1 MFHLTNIYMISRS
14 TGKEIPQP
22 EHMRTG
28 KKRKETI
35 EKQKQTRA
43 ANIAIKNAV
52 YEELRQQ
59 LAGGRTA
66 YYTEFIKKYLN
77 EAKKAPNSSAGKT
90 VADIIFQQNI
100 LEMLDEQHQKE
111 MANDQEFIK
120 YKLFKQFF
128 KEQREVLYE
137 MNHSKRIICC
147 CSRRAGKTDLASGA
161 INVASMIPNTRI
173 IYINLTY
180 TNALTQI
187 FENTVERSDKSGLA
201 ITSSSKA
208 SGEIEWSNG
217 SSLRI
222 CGNSNNAEIDKLR
235 GEKRVSLVII
245 DEFFHQRNM
254 EYAINEVIGPLMLDI
269 PNSTILCL
277 GTPPRI
283 PKTYGERVWKT
294 EKGWKKF
301 HWTAENNPY
310 IPNYEEFIEEL
321 CKNKGITK
329 DAPFIQR
336 EYFGIIG
343 AYDTEAQVMSGY
355 KTYKLDAPLDFVP
368 DRVDIGVDFGFMDH
382 NAIIALAYNDT
393 QARVIFERK
402 FNKASTSEII
412 KQIQEVYSDSKK
424 FLIENNRNANI
435 NDVNIYCDVN
445 EKDLVYELYSVQHL
459 PAYCAYKYNKQLA
472 ISQMSE
478 FCRTGK
484 IVVPEDGILS
494 DEFDRI
500 LYKRDEEDN
509 ILPEIDEDLY
519 HGDAFYALLYA
530 VRNMWFNTGHE
541 LGGESS
547 ERWE

>member
-1 MFHLTNIYMISRS
+1 MKSAT
-14 TGKEIPQP
+14 TGEDVKMP
-22 EHMRTG
+22 EHMVSG
-28 KKRKETI
+28 KRRKESV

-43 ANIAIKNAV
+43 MNVAIKNEI
-52 YEELRQQ
+52 YEELRTQ
-59 LAGGRTA
+59 LAGGQKA
-66 YYTEFIKKYLN
+66 YYSEFLEKYLK
-77 EAKKAPNSSAGKT
+77 EAKKNPNSSAGKK
-90 VADIIFQQNI
+90 VADIILQQNV
-100 LEMLDEQHQKE
+100 LELLDEQHKKE
-111 MANDQEFIK
+111 MAENMEFIQ

-128 KEQREVLYE
+128 KEQRQVLYE
-137 MNHSKRIICC
+137 INHAKRIVCC

-161 INVASMIPNTRI
+161 IDAASMIPNTRI

-187 FENTVERSDKSGLA
+187 FENTVERSEKAGLT
-201 ITSSSKA
+201 ITNSSKS

-269 PNSTILCL
+269 SNSTILCL

-283 PKTYGERVWKT
+283 PKTYGERVWKV

-301 HWTAENNPY
+301 HWTAEDNPY

-336 EYFGIIG
+336 EYYGVIG
-343 AYDTEAQVMSGY
+343 AYDTEASVFKDY
-355 KTYKLDAPLDFVP
+355 KTYKIDEPLDFVP
-368 DRVDIGVDFGFMDH
+368 EKVYIGIDIGFED
-382 NAIIALAYNDT
+382 NNSIIALAASNEK
-393 QARVIFERK
+393 ARVIEERK
-402 FNKASTSEII
+402 FNRASISEII
-412 KQIQEVYSDSKK
+412 KQVNEVYSNSKK

-435 NDVNIYCDVN
+435 ADVNIYCDTN
-445 EKDLVYELYSVQHL
+445 NKELVYELYSVQKL
-459 PAYCAYKYNKQLA
+459 PAYCAYKYNKSLA
-472 ISQMSE
+472 ISQLAE
-478 FCRTGK
+478 FCRTGR
-484 IVVPEDGILS
+484 IVVPEDGVLS
-494 DEFDRI
+494 DEFDRT

-509 ILPEIDEDLY
+509 ILSDIDDDLY
-519 HGDAFYALLYA
+519 HPDAVFALLYA
-530 VRNMWFNTGHE
+530 VRQYWFDTGKPY
-541 LGGESS
+541 GGESS
-547 ERWE
+547 EDWS

>member
-1 MFHLTNIYMISRS
+1 MSMKQPYTGQEVPLPEHVK
-14 TGKEIPQP
+14 TGKRRQSSID
-22 EHMRTG
+22 
-28 KKRKETI
+28 
-35 EKQKQTRA
+35 KQKATRSM
-43 ANIAIKNAV
+43 NIAIKNGV
-52 YEELRQQ
+52 YEELRKQ
-59 LAGGRTA
+59 LAGGQTT
-66 YYTEFIKKYLN
+66 YYSEFIEKYLK

-90 VADIIFQQNI
+90 VADIIFQQDI
-100 LEMLDEQHQKE
+100 LEKLDEQHQKE
-111 MANDQEFIK
+111 MANDVEFIQ

-137 MNHSKRIICC
+137 INHSKRIAAC

-161 INVASMIPNTRI
+161 INIAAMIPNTRI
-173 IYINLTY
+173 IYVNLTY
-180 TNALTQI
+180 TNALNQI
-187 FENTVERSDKSGLA
+187 FENTVERSENAGLV
-201 ITSSSKA
+201 ITNSSKS
-208 SGEIEWSNG
+208 SGEIEWANG

-269 PNSTILCL
+269 SNSTILCL

-283 PKTYGERVWKT
+283 PKTYGERVWTT

-301 HWTAENNPY
+301 HWTAEENPY
-310 IPNYEEFIEEL
+310 IPNYDEFIEEL

-336 EYFGIIG
+336 EYYGVIG
-343 AYDTEAQVMSGY
+343 AYDTEAQVMKDY
-355 KTYKLDAPLDFVP
+355 KVYGKDATLDFVP
-368 DRVDIGVDFGFMDH
+368 EKVAIGIDWGFSDN
-382 NAIIALAYNDT
+382 NAIIALAYNNEK
-393 QARVIFERK
+393 ARVIEERK
-402 FNKASTSEII
+402 FNRASASEII
-412 KQIQEVYSDSKK
+412 KQVQEVYSNSKK
-424 FLIENNRNANI
+424 FLIENNKNANI
-435 NDVNIYCDVN
+435 ADVSLYCDTN
-445 EKDLVYELYSVQHL
+445 AKELVYELYSVQKL

-478 FCRTGK
+478 FCRTGQ

-500 LYKRDEEDN
+500 LYKRDDDDN

-530 VRNMWFNTGHE
+530 VRQMWFDTGHE
-541 LGGESS
+541 LGGQAS
-547 ERWE
+547 EDWS

>member
-1 MFHLTNIYMISRS
+1 MSMRQPYTGQEVPLPEHIK
-14 TGKEIPQP
+14 TGKRRQSSIDKQ
-22 EHMRTG
+22 
-28 KKRKETI
+28 KET
-35 EKQKQTRA
+35 RA
-43 ANIAIKNAV
+43 MNVAIKNGV
-52 YEELRQQ
+52 YEELRKQ
-59 LAGGRTA
+59 LAGGQTT
-66 YYTEFIKKYLN
+66 YYSEFIEKYLK

-90 VADIIFQQNI
+90 VADIIFQQDI
-100 LEMLDEQHQKE
+100 LDKLDEQHQKE
-111 MANDQEFIK
+111 MANDLEFVQ

-137 MNHSKRIICC
+137 INHAKRILTC

-161 INVASMIPNTRI
+161 INIAAMIPNTRI
-173 IYINLTY
+173 IYVNLTY
-180 TNALTQI
+180 TNALNQI
-187 FENTVERSDKSGLA
+187 FDNTVERSERAGLV
-201 ITSSSKA
+201 ITNSSKS
-208 SGEIEWSNG
+208 SGEIEWANG

-269 PNSTILCL
+269 PNPTLLCL

-283 PKTYGERVWKT
+283 PKTYGERVWTT

-301 HWTAENNPY
+301 HWTAEDNPY

-321 CKNKGITK
+321 CKNKGITR

-336 EYFGIIG
+336 EYYGVIG
-343 AYDTEAQVMSGY
+343 AYDTEAQVMKDY
-355 KTYKLDAPLDFVP
+355 KTYGAGEPLDFVP
-368 DRVDIGVDFGFMDH
+368 DKVAIGIDWGFSDN
-382 NAIIALAYNDT
+382 NAIIALAYNNEK
-393 QARVIFERK
+393 ARVIEERK
-402 FNKASTSEII
+402 FNRAGVSEII
-412 KQIQEVYSDSKK
+412 KQVQEVYSNSKK
-424 FLIENNRNANI
+424 FLIENNKNANI
-435 NDVNIYCDVN
+435 ADVSLYCDTN
-445 EKDLVYELYSVQHL
+445 AKEIVYELYSVQKL

-500 LYKRDEEDN
+500 LYKRDDEDN

-530 VRNMWFNTGHE
+530 VRQYWFDTGHE

-547 ERWE
+547 EDWQ

>member
-1 MFHLTNIYMISRS
+1 MSMRQPYTGQEVPLPEHVK
-14 TGKEIPQP
+14 TGKRRQSSID
-22 EHMRTG
+22 
-28 KKRKETI
+28 
-35 EKQKQTRA
+35 KQKETRA
-43 ANIAIKNAV
+43 ANIAIKNGV
-52 YEELRQQ
+52 YEELRKQ
-59 LAGGRTA
+59 LAGGQTT
-66 YYTEFIKKYLN
+66 YYSEFIEKYLK

-90 VADIIFQQNI
+90 VADIIFQQDI
-100 LEMLDEQHQKE
+100 LDKLDEQHQKE
-111 MANDQEFIK
+111 MANDIEFIQ

-137 MNHSKRIICC
+137 INHSKRVVVC

-161 INVASMIPNTRI
+161 IDIASMIPNTRI
-173 IYINLTY
+173 IYVNLTY
-180 TNALTQI
+180 TNALNQI
-187 FENTVERSDKSGLA
+187 FDNTVERSEKAGLV
-201 ITSSSKA
+201 ITNSSKS
-208 SGEIEWSNG
+208 SGEIEWANG

-235 GEKRVSLVII
+235 GEKRVSLIII

-254 EYAINEVIGPLMLDI
+254 EYAINEVIGPLLLDI

-283 PKTYGERVWKT
+283 PKTYGERVWTT

-301 HWTAENNPY
+301 HWTAEENPY

-321 CKNKGITK
+321 CKNKGITR

-336 EYFGIIG
+336 EYYGVIG
-343 AYDTEAQVMSGY
+343 AYDTEAQVMKDY
-355 KTYKLDAPLDFVP
+355 KTYGAGEPLDFVP
-368 DRVDIGVDFGFMDH
+368 NKVAIGVDWGFSDN
-382 NAIIALAYNDT
+382 NAIISLAYNNEK
-393 QARVIFERK
+393 ARVIEERK
-402 FNKASTSEII
+402 FNRASVSEII
-412 KQIQEVYSDSKK
+412 KQVQEVYSNSKK
-424 FLIENNRNANI
+424 FLIENNKNSNI
-435 NDVNIYCDVN
+435 SDVSLYCDTN
-445 EKDLVYELYSVQHL
+445 AKEIVYELYTVQKL

-478 FCRTGK
+478 FCRTGQ

-500 LYKRDEEDN
+500 LYKRDDEDN

-530 VRNMWFNTGHE
+530 VRQMWFDTGHE

-547 ERWE
+547 EDWQ

>member
-1 MFHLTNIYMISRS
+1 MISNA
-14 TGKEIPQP
+14 TGKEVPKP
-22 EHMRTG
+22 EHIKTG
-28 KKRKETI
+28 KRRKESI
-35 EKQKQTRA
+35 EKQKKTVATNR
-43 ANIAIKNAV
+43 AIKNSI

-59 LAGGRTA
+59 LAGGKTA
-66 YYTEFIKKYLN
+66 YYTEFIEKYLK
-77 EAKKAPNSSAGKT
+77 EAKKSPNSSAGRKI
-90 VADIIFQQNI
+90 AEFIFQQDI
-100 LEMLDEQHQKE
+100 LDKLDEQHQRE
-111 MANDQEFIK
+111 MANDIEFIR

-137 MNHSKRIICC
+137 VNHSKRIICC
-147 CSRRAGKTDLASGA
+147 CSRRSGKTDLASGA
-161 INVASMIPNTRI
+161 IDAASMIPNTRI

-187 FENTVERSDKSGLA
+187 FENTVERSEKSGLS
-201 ITSSSKA
+201 ITNSSKSA
-208 SGEIEWSNG
+208 GEIEWSNG

-283 PKTYGERVWKT
+283 PKTYGERVWKV

-301 HWTAENNPY
+301 HWTAEDNPY

-336 EYFGIIG
+336 EYYGVIG
-343 AYDTEAQVMSGY
+343 AYDTEAQVMKGY
-355 KTYKLDAPLDFVP
+355 RTYSPDTPLDFIP
-368 DRVDIGVDFGFMDH
+368 EKVDIGIDIGFED
-382 NAIIALAYNDT
+382 NNSIIALAYNNNK
-393 QARVIFERK
+393 ARVILERK
-402 FNKASTSEII
+402 FNRASISEII
-412 KQIQEVYSDSKK
+412 KQVNEVYSDSKK
-424 FLIENNRNANI
+424 FLIENNKNANI
-435 NDVNIYCDVN
+435 NDVNIYCDMN
-445 EKDLVYELYSVQHL
+445 NKELVYELYSVQKL
-459 PAYCAYKYNKQLA
+459 PAFCCYKYNKAMA
-472 ISQMSE
+472 ISQMAE

-484 IVVPEDGILS
+484 LDIPEDGILA
-494 DEFDRI
+494 DECERT

-509 ILPEIDEDLY
+509 VLSEIDDQLF
-519 HGDAFYALLYA
+519 HPDALMALLYA
-530 VRNMWFNTGHE
+530 CRQMWYNIGAP

-547 ERWE
+547 EDWQ

>member
-1 MFHLTNIYMISRS
+1 MTNIN
-14 TGKEIPQP
+14 TGKEVPKP
-22 EHMRTG
+22 EHVRTG
-28 KKRKETI
+28 KRRKESI
-35 EKQKQTRA
+35 EKQKETVA
-43 ANIAIKNAV
+43 MNTAIKNSI
-52 YEELRQQ
+52 YEELRTQ
-59 LAGGRTA
+59 LAGGNKA
-66 YYTEFIKKYLN
+66 YYTEFIEKYLK
-77 EAKKAPNSSAGKT
+77 EAKKAPNSSAGKKI
-90 VADIIFQQNI
+90 ADFIFQQDI
-100 LEMLDEQHQKE
+100 LDKLDEQHQKE
-111 MANDQEFIK
+111 MANDLEFIK

-137 MNHSKRIICC
+137 VNHSKRIVCC

-161 INVASMIPNTRI
+161 IDIASTLPNTRI

-187 FENTVERSDKSGLA
+187 FENTVERSEKAGLT
-201 ITSSSKA
+201 ITNSSKS

-269 PNSTILCL
+269 SNATILCL

-301 HWTAENNPY
+301 HWTAEDNPY
-310 IPNYEEFIEEL
+310 IPNYDEFIEEL
-321 CKNKGITK
+321 CKNKGITR

-336 EYFGIIG
+336 EYFGKIG
-343 AYDTEAQVMSGY
+343 VYDIEAMVFKDY
-355 KTYKLDAPLDFVP
+355 KTYKTDTPLDFTPEKVYL
-368 DRVDIGVDFGFMDH
+368 GVDFGFADY
-382 NAIIALAYNDT
+382 NSIVALAANDK

-402 FNKASTSEII
+402 FNRASASEII
-412 KQIQEVYSDSKK
+412 KQVNEVYRDSKK

-435 NDVNIYCDVN
+435 GDINIYCDVN

-472 ISQMSE
+472 MSQMAE

-484 IVVPEDGILS
+484 IVVPDEGILS
-494 DEFDRI
+494 DEFDRT
-500 LYKRDEEDN
+500 LYKRDDEDN
-509 ILPEIDEDLY
+509 ILPEIDDNIF
-519 HGDAFYALLYA
+519 HPDSVFALLYA
-530 VRNMWFNTGHE
+530 VRQWWFDIGAPY
-541 LGGESS
+541 GGESS
-547 ERWE
+547 EKWE

>member
-1 MFHLTNIYMISRS
+1 MVSAS
-14 TGKEIPQP
+14 TGKEIKLP
-22 EHMRTG
+22 EHIVTG
-28 KKRKETI
+28 KRRQSSIDKQKET
-35 EKQKQTRA
+35 RA
-43 ANIAIKNAV
+43 MNVAIKNQI

-59 LAGGRTA
+59 LAGGNDA
-66 YYTEFIKKYLN
+66 YYKGFIDKYLK
-77 EAKKAPNSSAGKT
+77 EAKKNPNSGAGHT
-90 VADIIFQQNI
+90 IASFIFQQDI
-100 LEMLDEQHQKE
+100 LDKLDEQHQKE
-111 MANDQEFIK
+111 MAEDVEYIQ

-137 MNHSKRIICC
+137 ICHSKRIAVC

-161 INVASMIPNTRI
+161 INIAAMIPNTRI

-180 TNALTQI
+180 TNALNQI
-187 FENTVERSDKSGLA
+187 FDNTVERSEKSGLV
-201 ITSSSKA
+201 ITNSSKS
-208 SGEIEWSNG
+208 SGEIEWANG

-235 GEKRVSLVII
+235 GEKKVSLVII

-283 PKTYGERVWKT
+283 PKTYGERVWTT

-301 HWTAENNPY
+301 HWTAEENPY
-310 IPNYEEFIEEL
+310 IPNYDEFIEEL

-336 EYFGIIG
+336 EYYGVIG
-343 AYDTEAQVMSGY
+343 AYDTEAQVMKDY
-355 KTYKLDAPLDFVP
+355 KTYKADEPLDFIPEKVA
-368 DRVDIGVDFGFMDH
+368 IGIDWGFSDN
-382 NAIIALAYNDT
+382 NAIIALAYNNEK
-393 QARVIFERK
+393 ARVIEERK
-402 FNKASTSEII
+402 FNRASVSEII
-412 KQIQEVYSDSKK
+412 KQVSEVYSNSKK
-424 FLIENNRNANI
+424 FLIENNKNANI
-435 NDVNIYCDVN
+435 ADVSLYCDTN
-445 EKDLVYELYSVQHL
+445 AKEIVYELYTVQKF

-478 FCRTGK
+478 FCRTGQ

-500 LYKRDEEDN
+500 LYKRDDEDN
-509 ILPEIDEDLY
+509 ILTEIDEDLY

-530 VRNMWFNTGHE
+530 VRQMWFDTGHE
-541 LGGESS
+541 LGGQSS
-547 ERWE
+547 EDWQ

>member
-1 MFHLTNIYMISRS
+1 MSMKQPYTGQEVPLPEHIK
-14 TGKEIPQP
+14 TGKRRQSSIDKQ
-22 EHMRTG
+22 
-28 KKRKETI
+28 KET
-35 EKQKQTRA
+35 RSM
-43 ANIAIKNAV
+43 NIAIKNGV
-52 YEELRQQ
+52 YEELRKQ
-59 LAGGRTA
+59 LAGGQTT
-66 YYTEFIKKYLN
+66 YYSEFIEKYLK

-90 VADIIFQQNI
+90 VADIIFQQDI
-100 LEMLDEQHQKE
+100 LDKLDEQHQKE
-111 MANDQEFIK
+111 MANDTEFIQ

-137 MNHSKRIICC
+137 ICHSKRILTC

-161 INVASMIPNTRI
+161 IDIAAMIPNTRI
-173 IYINLTY
+173 IYVNLTY
-180 TNALTQI
+180 TNALNQI
-187 FENTVERSDKSGLA
+187 FDNTVERSEKAGLV
-201 ITSSSKA
+201 ITSSSKS
-208 SGEIEWSNG
+208 SGEIEWANG

-283 PKTYGERVWKT
+283 PKTYGERVWTT

-301 HWTAENNPY
+301 HWTAEENPY

-329 DAPFIQR
+329 DAPFIRR
-336 EYFGIIG
+336 EYYGEIG
-343 AYDTEAQVMSGY
+343 AYDTEAQVMKDY
-355 KTYKLDAPLDFVP
+355 KTYGAGEPLDFVP
-368 DRVDIGVDFGFMDH
+368 EKVAIGIDWGFSDN
-382 NAIIALAYNDT
+382 NAIISLAYNNEK
-393 QARVIFERK
+393 ARVIEERK
-402 FNKASTSEII
+402 FNRASVSEII
-412 KQIQEVYSDSKK
+412 KQVQEVYSNSKK
-424 FLIENNRNANI
+424 FLVENNKNANI
-435 NDVNIYCDVN
+435 ADVSLYCDTN
-445 EKDLVYELYSVQHL
+445 AKEIVYELYSVQKL

-478 FCRTGK
+478 FCRTGQ

-500 LYKRDEEDN
+500 LYKRDDEDN
-509 ILPEIDEDLY
+509 ILTEIDEDLY

-530 VRNMWFNTGHE
+530 VRQMWFDTGHE
-541 LGGESS
+541 LGGQSS
-547 ERWE
+547 EDWQ

>member
-1 MFHLTNIYMISRS
+1 MISRS
-14 TGKEIPQP
+14 TGKEVPKP
-22 EHMRTG
+22 EHVRTG
-28 KKRKETI
+28 KKRKETV
-35 EKQKQTRA
+35 EKQKATMA
-43 ANIAIKNAV
+43 ANKAIKNAI

-66 YYTEFIKKYLN
+66 YYSEFIEKYLK
-77 EAKKAPNSSAGKT
+77 EAKKAPNSSAGKK
-90 VADIIFQQNI
+90 VADVIFQQNI
-100 LEMLDEQHQKE
+100 LELLDEQHKKE
-111 MANDQEFIK
+111 MENDQEFIK

-137 MNHSKRIICC
+137 MNHSKRVICC

-187 FENTVERSDKSGLA
+187 FENTVERSEKAGLA
-201 ITSSSKA
+201 ITSISKA

-269 PNSTILCL
+269 SNSTILCL

-283 PKTYGERVWKT
+283 PKTYGERVWKI

-301 HWTAENNPY
+301 HWTAEDNPY

-321 CKNKGITK
+321 CKNKGITR

-336 EYFGIIG
+336 EYFGVIG
-343 AYDTEAQVMSGY
+343 AYDTEAQVMKGY
-355 KTYKLDAPLDFVP
+355 RTYSPDTPLDFVP
-368 DRVDIGVDFGFMDH
+368 DRVDIGIDIGFED
-382 NAIIALAYNDT
+382 NNSIIALAYNNSK
-393 QARVIFERK
+393 ARVIFERK
-402 FNKASTSEII
+402 FNRASISEII
-412 KQIQEVYSDSKK
+412 KQINEVYSDSKK
-424 FLIENNRNANI
+424 FLIENNRDANI
-435 NDVNIYCDVN
+435 NDVNIYCDMN
-445 EKDLVYELYSVQHL
+445 NKELVYELYSVQHL
-459 PAYCAYKYNKQLA
+459 PAFCCYKYNKAMA
-472 ISQMSE
+472 ISQMAE

-484 IVVPEDGILS
+484 LDIPEDGILA
-494 DEFDRI
+494 DECERT

-509 ILPEIDEDLY
+509 ILPEIDDQIF
-519 HGDAFYALLYA
+519 HPDALMALLYA
-530 VRNMWFNTGHE
+530 CRQMWYNTGKPY
-541 LGGESS
+541 GGESS
-547 ERWE
+547 EDWSTAN

>member
-1 MFHLTNIYMISRS
+1 MISRS
-14 TGKEIPQP
+14 TGKEVPKP
-22 EHMRTG
+22 EHMVTG
-28 KKRKETI
+28 KKRKETV
-35 EKQKQTRA
+35 EKQKETRA
-43 ANIAIKNAV
+43 ANTAIKNAI

-66 YYTEFIKKYLN
+66 YYSEFIEKYLK
-77 EAKKAPNSSAGKT
+77 EAKKAPNSSAGKK
-90 VADIIFQQNI
+90 VADVIFQQNI
-100 LEMLDEQHQKE
+100 LELLDEQHKKE
-111 MANDQEFIK
+111 MENDQEFIK

-137 MNHSKRIICC
+137 INHSKRIICC

-161 INVASMIPNTRI
+161 IDIASMLPNTRI

-187 FENTVERSDKSGLA
+187 FENAVERSEKAGLS

-301 HWTAENNPY
+301 HWTAEDNPY
-310 IPNYEEFIEEL
+310 IPNYDEFIEEL

-329 DAPFIQR
+329 DAPFIRR
-336 EYFGIIG
+336 EYFGEIG
-343 AYDTEAQVMSGY
+343 AYDTEAQLMKGY
-355 KTYKLDAPLDFVP
+355 RTYKLDAPLDFVP
-368 DRVDIGVDFGFMDH
+368 DRVDIGIDVGFMDN
-382 NAIIALAYNDT
+382 NAIVALAYNNSK
-393 QARVIFERK
+393 ARVIFERK
-402 FNKASTSEII
+402 FNRASVSEII
-412 KQIQEVYSDSKK
+412 KQVQEVYSDSKK
-424 FLIENNRNANI
+424 FLIESNRDANI
-435 NDVNIYCDVN
+435 SDVNIYCDTN
-445 EKDLVYELYSVQHL
+445 NKEIVYELYSVQHL
-459 PAYCAYKYNKQLA
+459 PAWCCYKYNRDLA
-472 ISQMSE
+472 ISQMAE

-484 IVVPEDGILS
+484 LDIPEDGILA
-494 DEFDRI
+494 DECERT

-509 ILPEIDEDLY
+509 ILPEIDDQIF
-519 HGDAFYALLYA
+519 HPDALMALLYA
-530 VRNMWFNTGHE
+530 CRQMWHNIGAP

-547 ERWE
+547 EDWSTAN

>member
-1 MFHLTNIYMISRS
+1 MRQPF
-14 TGKEIPQP
+14 TGKEVPLP
-22 EHMRTG
+22 EHVKTG
-28 KKRKETI
+28 KRRQSSI
-35 EKQKQTRA
+35 DKQKATRA
-43 ANIAIKNAV
+43 ANIAIKNGV
-52 YEELRQQ
+52 YEELRKQ
-59 LAGGRTA
+59 LAGGQTT
-66 YYTEFIKKYLN
+66 YYSEFIEKYLK

-90 VADIIFQQNI
+90 VADIIFQQDI
-100 LEMLDEQHQKE
+100 LEKLDEQHQKE
-111 MANDQEFIK
+111 MANDIEFIQ

-137 MNHSKRIICC
+137 INHSKRIAVC

-161 INVASMIPNTRI
+161 IDIAAMIPNTRI
-173 IYINLTY
+173 IYVNLTY
-180 TNALTQI
+180 TNALNQI
-187 FENTVERSDKSGLA
+187 FENTVERSEKAGLV
-201 ITSSSKA
+201 ITNSSKS

-283 PKTYGERVWKT
+283 PKTYGERVWTT

-301 HWTAENNPY
+301 HWTAEENPY
-310 IPNYEEFIEEL
+310 IPNYDEFIEEL
-321 CKNKGITK
+321 CKNKGITR

-336 EYFGIIG
+336 EYYGVIG
-343 AYDTEAQVMSGY
+343 AYDTEAQVMKGY
-355 KTYKLDAPLDFVP
+355 KTYGAGEHLDFVP
-368 DRVDIGVDFGFMDH
+368 DKVAIGIDWGFSDN
-382 NAIIALAYNDT
+382 NAIISLAYNNER
-393 QARVIFERK
+393 ARVIEERK
-402 FNKASTSEII
+402 FNRASVSEII
-412 KQIQEVYSDSKK
+412 KQVQEVYSNSKK
-424 FLIENNRNANI
+424 FLIENNKNANI
-435 NDVNIYCDVN
+435 ADVSLYCDTN
-445 EKDLVYELYSVQHL
+445 AKEIVYELYSVQKL

-478 FCRTGK
+478 FCRTGQ

-500 LYKRDEEDN
+500 LYKRDDEDN
-509 ILPEIDEDLY
+509 ILTEIDEDLY

-530 VRNMWFNTGHE
+530 VRQMWFDTGHE
-541 LGGESS
+541 LGGQSGED
-547 ERWE
+547 WQ

>member
-1 MFHLTNIYMISRS
+1 MSMKQPYTGQEVPLPEHVK
-14 TGKEIPQP
+14 TGKRRQSSID
-22 EHMRTG
+22 
-28 KKRKETI
+28 
-35 EKQKQTRA
+35 KQKATRA
-43 ANIAIKNAV
+43 ANIAIKNGV
-52 YEELRQQ
+52 YEELRKQ
-59 LAGGRTA
+59 LAGGQTT
-66 YYTEFIKKYLN
+66 YYSEFIEKYLK

-90 VADIIFQQNI
+90 VADIIFQQDI
-100 LEMLDEQHQKE
+100 LDKLDEQHQKE
-111 MANDQEFIK
+111 MAEDVEYIQ

-137 MNHSKRIICC
+137 ICHSKRIAVC

-161 INVASMIPNTRI
+161 INIASMIPNTRI
-173 IYINLTY
+173 IYVNLTY
-180 TNALTQI
+180 TNALNQI
-187 FENTVERSDKSGLA
+187 FENTVERSEKAGLVITNSSKSG
-201 ITSSSKA
+201 
-208 SGEIEWSNG
+208 GEIEWANG

-269 PNSTILCL
+269 SNSTILCL

-301 HWTAENNPY
+301 HWTAEENPY
-310 IPNYEEFIEEL
+310 IPNYDEFIEEL
-321 CKNKGITK
+321 CKNKGITR

-336 EYFGIIG
+336 EYYGVIG
-343 AYDTEAQVMSGY
+343 AYDTEAQVMKDY
-355 KTYKLDAPLDFVP
+355 KTYGAGEPLDFVP
-368 DRVDIGVDFGFMDH
+368 DKVAIGIDWGFSDN
-382 NAIIALAYNDT
+382 NAIISLAYNNEK
-393 QARVIFERK
+393 ARVIEERK
-402 FNKASTSEII
+402 FNRASVSEII
-412 KQIQEVYSDSKK
+412 KQVQEVYSNSKK
-424 FLIENNRNANI
+424 FLIENNKNANI
-435 NDVNIYCDVN
+435 ADVSLYCDTN
-445 EKDLVYELYSVQHL
+445 AKEIVYELYSVQKL

-478 FCRTGK
+478 FCRTGQ

-500 LYKRDEEDN
+500 LYKRDDDDN

-530 VRNMWFNTGHE
+530 VRQMWFDTGHE

-547 ERWE
+547 EDWQ

>member
-1 MFHLTNIYMISRS
+1 MKQRYTGEEVPLPEHIV
-14 TGKEIPQP
+14 TGKRRPDS
-22 EHMRTG
+22 
-28 KKRKETI
+28 I
-35 EKQKQTRA
+35 EKQKETRA
-43 ANIAIKNAV
+43 TNIAIKNSV
-52 YEELRQQ
+52 YEELRKQ
-59 LAGGRTA
+59 LAGGQTT
-66 YYTEFIKKYLN
+66 YYSEFIEKYLK

-90 VADIIFQQNI
+90 VADIIFQQDI
-100 LEMLDEQHQKE
+100 LEKLDEQHQRE
-111 MANDQEFIK
+111 MANDLEFIQ

-137 MNHSKRIICC
+137 INHAKRIVCC

-161 INVASMIPNTRI
+161 IDVASMIPNTRI

-187 FENTVERSDKSGLA
+187 FENTVERSEKSGLA
-201 ITSSSKA
+201 ITNSSKSA
-208 SGEIEWSNG
+208 GEIEWSNG

-269 PNSTILCL
+269 SNSTILCL

-283 PKTYGERVWKT
+283 PKTYGERVWKV

-301 HWTAENNPY
+301 HWTASDNPY

-336 EYFGIIG
+336 EYYGVIG
-343 AYDTEAQVMSGY
+343 AYDTEASVFKDY
-355 KTYKLDAPLDFVP
+355 KTYKADEPLDFIPEKVALGI
-368 DRVDIGVDFGFMDH
+368 DIGFEDN
-382 NAIIALAYNDT
+382 NAIIALAYNNEK
-393 QARVIFERK
+393 ARVIEERK
-402 FNKASTSEII
+402 FNRASISEII
-412 KQIQEVYSDSKK
+412 KQVNEVYSNSKK
-424 FLIENNRNANI
+424 FLIENNNNANI
-435 NDVNIYCDVN
+435 SDVSIYCDTN
-445 EKDLVYELYSVQHL
+445 NKELVYELYSVQKL
-459 PAYCAYKYNKQLA
+459 PAYTCYKYNKALA
-472 ISQMSE
+472 ISQMAE
-478 FCRTGK
+478 FCRTSK
-484 IVVPEDGILS
+484 IVIPEDGILA
-494 DEFDRI
+494 DECDRT

-509 ILPEIDEDLY
+509 ILSEIDDELF
-519 HGDAFYALLYA
+519 HPDALMALLYA
-530 VRNMWFNTGHE
+530 CRQMWFDIGAP

-547 ERWE
+547 EDWN